1 MKNLGL
7 KMQPMHVKDKWNV
20 VVYSDSD
27 WGGNPETRGS
37 VTGIAVFVNGCL
49 VSWISKAQKAISL
62 SSSEVEWY
70 ALSEAAKEVKFIAQ
84 ILLMMD
90 ILVQLPIVVRVDN
103 AGAIFMSES
112 HSTTEKMKHI
122 DIRHNFVRQYVD
134 EGFLKIIFVKS
145 EGNLS
150 DGYTKNTSID
160 IYERHH
166 GEFVADKSYIEH
178 DNCNSYDQKGVEGI
192 LTCSNDVRD
201 NPNDQME

>member
-1 MKNLGL
+1 ME
-7 KMQPMHVKDKWNV
+7 PMHIKDKWNV
-20 VVYSDSD
+20 VGYSDSD
-27 WGGNPETRGS
+27 WGGDPETRGS
-37 VTGIAVFVNGCL
+37 VMGIAVFMNGCL

-62 SSSEVEWY
+62 SSSEAEWY

-90 ILVQLPIVVRVDN
+90 VLVQLPIVVRVDN
-103 AGAIFMSES
+103 VGAIFMSES
-112 HSTTEKMKHI
+112 HIMTGKMKHI

-145 EGNLS
+145 EDNLS

-166 GEFVADKSYIEH
+166 GEFVVDKSYIEH
-178 DNCNSYDQKGVEGI
+178 DHHNSYDRKGVGGI
-192 LTCSNDVRD
+192 LTCSDDVRD
-201 NPNDQME
+201 NPNDRVE